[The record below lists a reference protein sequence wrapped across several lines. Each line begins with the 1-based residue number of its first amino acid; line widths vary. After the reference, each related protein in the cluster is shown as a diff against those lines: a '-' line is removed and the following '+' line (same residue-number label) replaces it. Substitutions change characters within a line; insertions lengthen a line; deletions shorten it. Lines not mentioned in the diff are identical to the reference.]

1 MSAIRIRDVAAMRRD
16 VLRRRGAD
24 AFTPALL
31 AAARRT
37 IAEVRRR
44 GDAAALASVRRFDHR
59 GATHG
64 DLWADRSALR
74 RAGRTCAP
82 ELRAAL
88 DEAYDAILSFHR
100 AQRPKPI
107 AHRRGPFHEALVP
120 QALGRVGGCVP
131 RGTVGYPST

>member
-31 AAARRT
+31 ATARRT

-44 GDAAALASVRRFDHR
+44 GDAAVLASVRRFDHR
-59 GATHG
+59 GATRD
-64 DLWADRSALR
+64 DLWADRTALR

-107 AHRRGPFHEALVP
+107 AHRRGRSEEHTSEL
-120 QALGRVGGCVP
+120 QSR
-131 RGTVGYPST
+131 